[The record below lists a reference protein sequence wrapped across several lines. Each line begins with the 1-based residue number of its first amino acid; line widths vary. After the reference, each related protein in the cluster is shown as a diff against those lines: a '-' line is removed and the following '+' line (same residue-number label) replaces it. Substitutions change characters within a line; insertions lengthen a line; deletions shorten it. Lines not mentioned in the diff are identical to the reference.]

1 MNKKRKILT
10 GVIFTVVLLVLVFS
24 FWQKPV
30 LAQQDTTGSTTANVV
45 SVLANSIFIIVGWIL
60 YVPTWLV
67 GQLCLV
73 VIHLLVQVAQWNNFI
88 GINTVTMGWQVMRD
102 ICNMFFIVI
111 LLIIAFGTVLGI
123 ENWNYKRLLG
133 RLILAAILINLSKMF
148 CGLMIDAGQ
157 VVMATFVNAFKD
169 SAPGVLVNAT
179 GLRTVGNLTADTMKN
194 MSNIANGATIML
206 NLAFI
211 FVSFATILSITLVLI
226 VRVVMLWFLVVFSPI
241 VWIGSLLPITAKYA
255 SQWWEQFTK
264 WIIVGPILAFFLWF
278 SLTMFQGADIA
289 KEAGVQEVG
298 EKGAITATLSE
309 LSESKNTL
317 NYGFAIAM
325 LVMSLGFATQLG
337 GKFASTAVGWGKKAG
352 MGLAGL
358 SVAATGLGS
367 IGAGLKRQYESRKE
381 KISTTPYARV
391 LTAEGRAARAKELD
405 EKSRIRFGI
414 HGAYERAVSRKTKE
428 YEERGLFRNIAE
440 MKNNF
445 EKAVS
450 SRNYM
455 EAEIYGRQLAKKKE
469 LESKHLKGFVTGLA
483 ENSKAYQRAANV
495 IDKLIEEVK
504 DKDYNKS
511 INSPVKFE
519 NGKYREK
526 DEKEKK
532 ADIEAIERKAKA
544 TKAGDMGKTLAQM
557 NNADEYIEQAH
568 FYVGLGDDQLR
579 SPTLEQA
586 TRDKVFNQL
595 TKIIEKSTDIDLRRG
610 AWDKLNGLSQKSSSG
625 LKSRLPYVYST
636 PTMPRPGGPA
646 PISGSTPPPPPSGG
660 GAAGT
665 GQTTGGGQANSGGI
679 GGAAGAGGGG
689 RYSML
694 NVEQFDRE
702 RTEKELKKTAVN
714 LKNNYSRK
722 YGITDLDKLSESM
735 EQSENIGE
743 RETGKYYKELQK
755 RKEELGM

>member
-1 MNKKRKILT
+1 MKRKTKIISLILA
-10 GVIFTVVLLVLVFS
+10 VLLLAIVFS

-30 LAQQDTTGSTTANVV
+30 LAADDTGSTTANVA

-169 SAPGVLVNAT
+169 SAPGVLVNAL
-179 GLRTVGNLTADTMKN
+179 GFRTVGNLTIDTVKN
-194 MSNIANGATIML
+194 MSNLANGATIML
-206 NLAFI
+206 NLGFI

-278 SLTMFQGADIA
+278 SLTMFQGANIA
-289 KEAGVQEVG
+289 KEAGVGDVG

-337 GKFASTAVGWGKKAG
+337 GKAAGVVVGWGKKAG

-358 SVAATGLGS
+358 SVAATGLGAF
-367 IGAGLKRQYESRKE
+367 GAGLKRRYESRRE

-414 HGAYERAVSRKTKE
+414 PGAYERSINRKTKE
-428 YEERGLFRNIAE
+428 YEEKGLFRNTEE
-440 MKNNF
+440 MRGKF
-445 EKAVS
+445 QKAAT
-450 SRNYM
+450 SRNWA

-469 LESKHLKGFVTGLA
+469 LNLSDLKKKDANGKPTGEEFTTGLA
-483 ENSKAYQRAANV
+483 GRDYQRAAAML
-495 IDKLIEEVK
+495 DKLTDEAS
-504 DKDYNKS
+504 DYDKS
-511 INSPVKFE
+511 IISYVKFE
-519 NGKYREK
+519 NGKYRDKKPEDKTSDIEK
-526 DEKEKK
+526 LMKK
-532 ADIEAIERKAKA
+532 ARA
-544 TKAGDMGKTLAQM
+544 TKAGDMGKTLVKM
-557 NNADEYIEQAH
+557 NNAKELEEQAY
-568 FYVGLGDDQLR
+568 FYLGLGDDQLR
-579 SPTLEQA
+579 NPILEQA
-586 TRDKVFNQL
+586 TRDKVKEQL
-595 TKIIEKSTDIDLRRG
+595 TKIIENDQYDIELRSQ
-610 AWDKLNGLSQKSSSG
+610 AWDKLNGLSQKPPKG
-625 LKSRLPYVYST
+625 QGARTPYIYST
-636 PTMPRPGGPA
+636 PTMPRPGG
-646 PISGSTPPPPPSGG
+646 GTPPPPPPPN
-660 GAAGT
+660 
-665 GQTTGGGQANSGGI
+665 TGGGGTPPPNNNNNNPPPPPDGGQ
-679 GGAAGAGGGG
+679 
-689 RYSML
+689 RSHRR
-694 NVEQFDRE
+694 NVDQFDRD
-702 RTEKELKKTAVN
+702 TTKKELKNTAIN
-714 LKNNYSRK
+714 LKDNYVRK
-722 YGITDLDKLSESM
+722 YRETDLDKLAGILEKSSDPTEK
-735 EQSENIGE
+735 EVGE
-743 RETGKYYKELQK
+743 YYVDLQK
-755 RKEELGM
+755 RKKDLGL